1 MVLGLGDKRIK
12 ELREKLENLIL
23 QERETLVDIFISA
36 KKDLIADN
44 KITIQKGIEE
54 AKQELR
60 ESVNVKAE
68 NAFYEKTKQYEEKL
82 QKITDNCL
90 EDLKKN
96 ADNYFSAVL
105 TQYQIMLDESKKAV
119 NEMSSAIEKSNQSY
133 KNIENKIE
141 DLKKTLKTE
150 DIEKVLNYKTEID
163 SKLNEIK
170 SFYEERDKQYAETVS
185 SLKITIKK
193 IEEDYM
199 AQQKRLEDQIN
210 ELNNLMSTRK

>member
-1 MVLGLGDKRIK
+1 MVFGLGDKRIK
-12 ELREKLENLIL
+12 ELRKKLENLIL

-141 DLKKTLKTE
+141 ELKKTLKTE
-150 DIEKVLNYKTEID
+150 DIEKVLGYKAEID
-163 SKLNEIK
+163 SRLLEIK
-170 SFYEERDKQYAETVS
+170 SFYEEKDKQYAETVS

-193 IEEDYM
+193 IEEEYIS
-199 AQQKRLEDQIN
+199 QQKRLENQIT
-210 ELNNLMSTRK
+210 ELNNLMSTKK

>member
-90 EDLKKN
+90 EELKKN